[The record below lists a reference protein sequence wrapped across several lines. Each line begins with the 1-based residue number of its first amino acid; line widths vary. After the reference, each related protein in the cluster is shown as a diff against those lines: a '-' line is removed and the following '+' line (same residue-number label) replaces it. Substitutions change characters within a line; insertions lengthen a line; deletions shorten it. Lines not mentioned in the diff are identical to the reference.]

1 MFYHCGMAFR
11 DELDRSQDCSRGHNF
26 ESDPNCGTIEIEQCI
41 LSPGLSHAMISLRM
55 GIQRQ
60 YERLDRLGNA
70 YMYQYPRTLP
80 PAQGSTRDR
89 YPKNRFSV
97 RGDGVGH

>member
-41 LSPGLSHAMISLRM
+41 LSPGLSHVRISLRM

-60 YERLDRLGNA
+60 YESLNRLGNA
-70 YMYQYPRTLP
+70 YQYFRTLP